1 MPLDQ
6 TEATRLAEAMMGKTP
21 AGATPAPTTPIMLR
35 LMSTASGSPTTPG
48 VEVVNSGNAT
58 YAPQDITAA
67 TPASATE
74 GAFANNTAITFTNMP
89 EITTVGVEG
98 WDSGGPPRRLF
109 YGTLA
114 VSKQTA
120 EGDSLTFANGALRIT
135 MA

>member
-6 TEATRLAEAMMGKTP
+6 TEATRLAESMMAKTQV
-21 AGATPAPTTPIMLR
+21 APAPTAPIMLR
-35 LMSTASGSPTTPG
+35 LMSSTQSSPTQPG
-48 VEVVNSGNAT
+48 VEVVNSGNST
-58 YAPQDITAA
+58 YAPQDISAA
-67 TPASATE
+67 TPASGTE
-74 GAFANNTAITFTNMP
+74 GAFTNNAPITFTNMP

-109 YGTLA
+109 YGALA

>member
-6 TEATRLAEAMMGKTP
+6 TEANRLAELMMAKTP
-21 AGATPAPTTPIMLR
+21 VAPAPQEPIMLR

-58 YAPQDITAA
+58 YAPQDITEA

-74 GAFANNTAITFTNMP
+74 GAFANNAPVTFTNMP
-89 EITTVGVEG
+89 EITTAGVEG
-98 WDSGGPPRRLF
+98 WDSAGPPRRLF
-109 YGTLA
+109 YGQLA
-114 VSKQTA
+114 ISKQTA
-120 EGDSLTFANGALRIT
+120 EGDSLTFANSALRIT